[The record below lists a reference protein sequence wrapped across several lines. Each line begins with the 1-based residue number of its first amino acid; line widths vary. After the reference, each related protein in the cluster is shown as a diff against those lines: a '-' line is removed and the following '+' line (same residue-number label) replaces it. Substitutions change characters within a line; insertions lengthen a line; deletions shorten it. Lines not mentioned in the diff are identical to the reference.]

1 MGIRGHERKLW
12 LTLLVLFSDL
22 PRTEHKSWLPAIV
35 FTIKTLLKQE
45 ASKTPDNREDEEHTV
60 NKLPPCSDFMTNQT
74 TVQFKC
80 DGVDVTLT
88 PINDWEPMGG
98 FTALCKQCMSQP
110 ADAQML
116 WVTWGWDQKEG
127 RGWRKV
133 FFTSLRHPAQTTH
146 SPMSN
151 GQLTIVISN
160 SSLSFKLT

>member
-1 MGIRGHERKLW
+1 MKRKFW
-12 LTLLVLFSDL
+12 LTFLDLFSDL

-45 ASKTPDNREDEEHTV
+45 VSKTPDNRDDEERTV
-60 NKLPPCSDFMTNQT
+60 NKLPPCSDFITTQT

-80 DGVDVTLT
+80 DGVDVTLI

-98 FTALCKQCMSQP
+98 FTALYKQCMSQP

-116 WVTWGWDQKEG
+116 WVTKGYDQRTG

-133 FFTSLRHPAQTTH
+133 PHPIRRTTH
-146 SPMSN
+146 SSLSN
-151 GQLTIVISN
+151 GQLMIVIRN
-160 SSLSFKLT
+160 FFEFWLT